1 MIALSFGKTSQI
13 VHFWSIFAN
22 HAPMSTADPTEPHSA
37 PTLSAVAKLAGV
49 SSITVSRVVRLPNLV
64 KPRTRDR
71 VEAAMRELGYVPNQL
86 AGALAGSRTRSVG
99 VLVPTIANSIFADT
113 VQGLSDELE
122 PLGYAV
128 ILAQSRYDAARED
141 HMLSALLSRRPEA
154 LVMVGSPAT
163 EDGARLLRRA
173 GIPVVETWDLP
184 AVPIDAVAG
193 FDNGAAGAAVA
204 RHFVAQGR
212 ERLAFIGGD
221 DARATRRWNGFKAAA
236 LELGANM
243 PCRLILERSA
253 TGSVDAPAK
262 LPGVDAVFAAND
274 ANAIGFIAGLRAAGR
289 LRNGPAAEQPVAVV
303 GLGDLE
309 MGRLMAP
316 SLSTIRIHGDAIGR
330 TAARLML
337 TRDGPRRV
345 DLGFE
350 LVLRDSG

>member
-1 MIALSFGKTSQI
+1 MNSSGP
-13 VHFWSIFAN
+13 N
-22 HAPMSTADPTEPHSA
+22 PPHSA

-64 KPRTRDR
+64 APETRGR
-71 VEAAMRELGYVPNQL
+71 VEAAMRELGYVPNQV
-86 AGALAGSRTRSVG
+86 AGALASARTSSVG

-141 HMLSALLSRRPEA
+141 RMLAALLSRRPEA

-173 GIPVVETWDLP
+173 GIPIVETWELP
-184 AVPIDAVAG
+184 PAPIDAVAG
-193 FDNGAAGAAVA
+193 FNNYQAGVAVA
-204 RHFVAQGR
+204 RHLMAQGR
-212 ERLAFIGGD
+212 NNLAFIGGD
-221 DARATRRWNGFKAAA
+221 DPRATRRWHGFNDTA
-236 LELGANM
+236 LALGAKA
-243 PCRLILERSA
+243 PRRLILDRNAS
-253 TGSVDAPAK
+253 GSVVALAE
-262 LPGVDAVFAAND
+262 LPEVDAVFAAND
-274 ANAIGFIAGLRAAGR
+274 AHAIGFMSGLRTAGL
-289 LRNGPAAEQPVAVV
+289 LRNGPAREQPVAVI

-309 MGRLMAP
+309 MGRLIAP
-316 SLSTIRIHGDAIGR
+316 SLSTIRVHGDAIGR

-337 TRDGPRRV
+337 TREGPRHV

>member
-1 MIALSFGKTSQI
+1 MASSETEEPS
-13 VHFWSIFAN
+13 S
-22 HAPMSTADPTEPHSA
+22 EPHSA

-64 KPRTRDR
+64 APETRTR

-86 AGALAGSRTRSVG
+86 AGALASGARTRSVG

-128 ILAQSRYDAARED
+128 ILAQSRYDDARED
-141 HMLSALLSRRPEA
+141 RMLAALLSRRPEA
-154 LVMVGSPAT
+154 IVMVGSPAT

-173 GIPVVETWDLP
+173 GIPIVETWEIP
-184 AVPIDAVAG
+184 EAPIDAVAG
-193 FDNGAAGAAVA
+193 FSNYEAGCAVA
-204 RHFVAQGR
+204 RHLAAQGR
-212 ERLAFIGGD
+212 QNLAFIGGD
-221 DARATRRWNGFKAAA
+221 DPRATRRWNGFNNTALKA
-236 LELGANM
+236 GIR
-243 PCRLILERSA
+243 PPRRLVLDRNAS
-253 TGSVDAPAK
+253 GSVVALAD

-274 ANAIGFIAGLRAAGR
+274 AHAIGFMSGLRAAGL
-289 LRNGPAAEQPVAVV
+289 LRQGPASDQPVAVI

-309 MGRLMAP
+309 MGRLIAP
-316 SLSTIRIHGDAIGR
+316 SLSTIRVHGDAIGR
-330 TAARLML
+330 TAAKLML
-337 TRDGPRRV
+337 TREGPRRV